1 MSADAMRFQNELRH
15 RINEAL
21 KSLHP
26 EKVILFGSYAWGQPT
41 QDSVI
46 DLIVV
51 LDGEATPK
59 TYHDRVLNRL
69 RVRRALDALNCD
81 YALDILVYTA
91 SEWKNFQD
99 QGSAFSKEIA
109 SRGIEV

>member
-1 MSADAMRFQNELRH
+1 M
-15 RINEAL
+15 
-21 KSLHP
+21 
-26 EKVILFGSYAWGQPT
+26 
-41 QDSVI
+41 
-46 DLIVV
+46 

-59 TYHDRVLNRL
+59 TYHDRVSNRL
-69 RVRRALDALNCD
+69 RVRRALDALNRD